1 MMSCRIFAIAAV
13 AATLAALPAAARN
26 PAPIDGTAAGSSG
39 HFSVVTGETVA
50 AGRDMLS
57 AELGFPG
64 FTVGYTHGIN
74 DRFDAGLKLDLLYGH
89 RYTTLQSQF
98 GMQLHAPLRYMAY
111 RRGQMGVQAHI
122 DPGLD
127 FYTGPNPC
135 AAIGF
140 NCGQSA
146 SFAINAP
153 VGVTVGFQVTHEV
166 RVAAG
171 ADLVMSLAYA
181 GPGSPYLQIG
191 PLFGGAVEYYFERQW
206 VVGFNLRFGPQFY
219 TVSGPGTQLGFI
231 TEATI
236 GYRL

>member
-1 MMSCRIFAIAAV
+1 MMSCRTFAIAAV

-26 PAPIDGTAAGSSG
+26 PAPIDGTAAGTSG

-50 AGRDMLS
+50 AGRDMVS
-57 AELGFPG
+57 AEVGFPG

-74 DRFDAGLKLDLLYGH
+74 DRFDAGVKLDLLYGF
-89 RYTTLQSQF
+89 RYTTLLTQF

-111 RRGQMGVQAHI
+111 RRGQIGVQVHV

-127 FYTGPNPC
+127 FYTAPGCPAGFPP
-135 AAIGF
+135 GF
-140 NCGQSA
+140 NCGGST
-146 SFAINAP
+146 SFAINIP
-153 VGVTVGFQVTHEV
+153 VGVTVGFQATHEL
-166 RVAAG
+166 RLALG
-171 ADLVMSLAYA
+171 ADLPLSINY
-181 GPGSPYLQIG
+181 SPSPVFLQIG

-219 TVSGPGTQLGFI
+219 TTGPGTQLGFI